1 VQRADRHSFVTRR
14 NFLRVAGL
22 GAGLAL
28 PLVRPLAARAAGPF
42 LTPTPTSVPSKPAT
56 TPTPAPTSAAAS
68 SPTAA
73 PTVSATASAAVS
85 PTTVPSPTAAAAATP
100 VSNWVQALQ
109 PIPLYDAADASA
121 NQIGTAARWDYF
133 QILGQSGSR
142 LHVTVARDGSTA
154 YVDALSV
161 GPSGPPPA
169 GWPPPDQAPPPN
181 DLSIGWLALTTDSP
195 LWADPDGKLLLGMA
209 PAYSIFKQLDPQSGP
224 RLHVQDAYSDGDAYV
239 DAANVGSI
247 DPPQH
252 IDAPGRWW
260 GVVAAD
266 GANLRAKP
274 NAQDAAVVGQVMKGD
289 PMVVTAWVAGQEVLS
304 DNPTWA
310 QLGDGVYAYSSTL
323 RPVALPAV
331 PAPPASASGNAGQ
344 WIDINL
350 TQQVVTAYEGTK
362 VVHVARTSTGRP
374 GWETTPGV
382 YAIQRR
388 VPNET
393 MDSTSLVGLDA
404 SRASYKVDNVR
415 WTQYFSD
422 DGKAIHENYWKPRD
436 EFGIPSSHGCAGLV
450 AEDAKFMWDWASI
463 GVPIYCHY

>member
-1 VQRADRHSFVTRR
+1 MLRADRHYVVTRR
-14 NFLRVAGL
+14 NLLRFAGL

-28 PLVRPLAARAAGPF
+28 PLAHPLGALAAGPF
-42 LTPTPTSVPSKPAT
+42 LTPTPTSVPSGPAA
-56 TPTPAPTSAAAS
+56 TPTPAPTA
-68 SPTAA
+68 
-73 PTVSATASAAVS
+73 SATASAPPAA
-85 PTTVPSPTAAAAATP
+85 PTSSAASATASPTAAASAAVVAATP
-100 VSNWVQALQ
+100 VANWVQALQ
-109 PIPLYDAADASA
+109 PIPLYDAADDSA

-142 LHVTVARDGSTA
+142 LRVTVARDGSTA

-161 GPSGPPPA
+161 GPSGAPPA
-169 GWPPPDQAPPPN
+169 GWPPPDSPPPPT

-209 PAYSIFKQLDPQSGP
+209 PAYSVFKQLDPQTGS

-260 GVVAAD
+260 GVVATN
-266 GANLRAKP
+266 GANLRARP
-274 NAQDAAVVGQVMKGD
+274 NAQDAAVVGQATKGN
-289 PMVVTAWVAGQEVLS
+289 PMVVTAWVAGQEVVS

-331 PAPPASASGNAGQ
+331 PAPPAAAAGNTGQ

-350 TQQVVTAYEGTK
+350 TQQVVTAYEGSK

-374 GWETTPGV
+374 GWETAPGV

-422 DGKAIHENYWKPRD
+422 DGKALHENYWKPRD

-450 AEDAKFMWDWASI
+450 AEDAKFMWDWAAI
-463 GVPIYCHY
+463 GVPIYCHV